1 MIRWDSLQ
9 MQPDGYGRFFT
20 THNYRDQL
28 MKCLQ
33 EALGEFELGYM
44 PDNMIQY
51 LPEIPAYQY
60 SAKLFT
66 NVVPLGKFN
75 PNIKFIYD
83 VCYTNGVPFGA
94 ICPMKSNERYM
105 DNLIYTFEGL
115 KDCVTMLYMT
125 GGITKDACLYSLYM
139 EEFI

>member
-75 PNIKFIYD
+75 PNLKFIYD
-83 VCYTNGVPFGA
+83 VCYTKRVPFGA
-94 ICPMKSNERYM
+94 ICPIKSKVA
-105 DNLIYTFEGL
+105 L
-115 KDCVTMLYMT
+115 
-125 GGITKDACLYSLYM
+125 
-139 EEFI
+139 